1 MCELQRGAVRI
12 WCLLLVWLCWVF
24 HIVIAFIFICCFC
37 SFLNPQ
43 GVTPQRRIMYI
54 MYSLVYNSGG
64 NGCFWIRMWS
74 VSFVICEMYCLW
86 GVSLLCIFFVLLW
99 SLYVLLCF
107 VCLYL
112 GFWCGFGPCFTIRC
126 VVSFWFLWFC
136 VCCKNV

>member
-86 GVSLLCIFFVLLW
+86 GVSLLCIFLFCCGVCMFCCVL
-99 SLYVLLCF
+99 
-107 VCLYL
+107 
-112 GFWCGFGPCFTIRC
+112 
-126 VVSFWFLWFC
+126 C
-136 VCCKNV
+136 VCVAGLFCMVLDRVSRLDVCFFLIFVILCML